1 MEQLV
6 FRTGEIIDI
15 LIATGDEGDAELM
28 REVCE
33 LMMGDIVYR
42 NFGYSKIKCAHC
54 SMEYTKIYPVPSR
67 FPLMCDVCGERKCFL
82 VDRDDDIFDIDVKL
96 DVNLGD
102 DNDDNP
108 GNNNNKGSD

>member
-102 DNDDNP
+102 DDNSYNNDESE
-108 GNNNNKGSD
+108 GSD